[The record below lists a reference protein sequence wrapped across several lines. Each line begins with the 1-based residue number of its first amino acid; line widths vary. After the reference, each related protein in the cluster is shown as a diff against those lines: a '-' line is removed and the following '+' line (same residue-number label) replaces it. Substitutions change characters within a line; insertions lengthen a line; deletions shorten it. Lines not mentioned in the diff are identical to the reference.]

1 VGQVPFATIRRIS
14 HLSTSD
20 VYAQRAQPS
29 VQWTV
34 LHQQISVQ
42 GHSINLNRFANM
54 FEFGVNDAL
63 AQLDRLGRGA
73 QMHLQY
79 SVCDIV
85 DDNMCRA
92 FGYSF
97 LSSHNYRMEDMRYHL
112 LEHLC
117 VNGFLNGIADG
128 LPDWNLTEA
137 AKWMNE
143 AQKLNTQ
150 ILVLM

>member
-1 VGQVPFATIRRIS
+1 MPFATIQRVS

-20 VYAQRAQPS
+20 VYARRAQPS

-34 LHQQISVQ
+34 LHQQISVR
-42 GHSINLNRFANM
+42 GHTINLNKFAEM
-54 FEFGVNDAL
+54 FEFGVNDAY

-73 QMHLQY
+73 RMHLDY
-79 SVCDIV
+79 SMDKII

-97 LSSHNYRMEDMRYHL
+97 LSSHNYRMEDMRYRL

-117 VNGFLNGIADG
+117 TNGFLNGITDG

-137 AKWMNE
+137 AKWMKE
-143 AQKLNTQ
+143 AQKLNAL